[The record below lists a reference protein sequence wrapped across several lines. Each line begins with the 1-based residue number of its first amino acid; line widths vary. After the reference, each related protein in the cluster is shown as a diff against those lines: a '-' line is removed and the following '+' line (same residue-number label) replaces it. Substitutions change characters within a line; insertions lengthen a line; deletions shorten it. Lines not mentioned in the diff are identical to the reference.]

1 MFTIKLYKFNKKPN
15 STAVPAVAGTSYSCT
30 MKTVSSLLSPVIDI
44 ADTKQTGAIPLY
56 NYAYIADFDR
66 YYFIDDVSWSQGIW
80 SLSMHVD
87 VLGSFRNDILNST
100 QYVIRSAS
108 RSNPYIPD
116 TAYQTYIDE
125 TSGSFLKQTL
135 TNQVQRYNATTDTW
149 IGLDYFNR
157 SISEGAVCIGVL
169 SGTVTG
175 VTYYIM
181 RPSSFQYILN
191 KLFNLVPSDM
201 TDVSSG
207 LGNAIYNPMQ
217 YITYC
222 RWFPVM
228 PMAGNLG
235 GSTTSMSVGGYS
247 ISYSRDL
254 FIYQMTGLGVEKY
267 RFNIDLPIHPN
278 AANYPYLR
286 LSPFS
291 EYSLNFQPFGNIPLD
306 TTKMIDASRLTA
318 QWSVD
323 FCTGQCILEILS
335 NASHKGLIYTETTD
349 YGVPMPIS
357 SLVMD
362 WKAGLAMS
370 AMTWL
375 KNKDI
380 VGATDEPVLRQLI
393 AEGSVTQADLDAA
406 GVTLGNTNLF
416 DAAMNVIGASMGN
429 VVSKGSAG
437 SFLSYN
443 AGAPYVYLWYTRQA
457 EHDPDRYGA
466 PLYKRVRLNE
476 LDGFCLCSN
485 ATVTYR
491 ALHPMNDE
499 QLSVIRYL
507 NSGIYLE

>member
-1 MFTIKLYKFNKKPN
+1 MFIIKLFKFNKKPN
-15 STAVPAVAGTSYSCT
+15 STAVPVSAGTSYSCT

-87 VLGSFRNDILNST
+87 VLGTFRNDIMNSR

-116 TAYQTYIDE
+116 TAYQTYIDS
-125 TSGSFLKQTL
+125 SGSYLKQTL
-135 TNQVQRYNATTDTW
+135 TNQVQRYNSQTDTW
-149 IGLDYFNR
+149 TSLNYFNR
-157 SISEGAVCIGVL
+157 SISDGCVCIGVV

-181 RPSSFQYILN
+181 RTSSFQYILN
-191 KLFNLVPSDM
+191 ELFNLVPSDM

-207 LGNAIYNPMQ
+207 VGNAIYDPMQ

-247 ISYSRDL
+247 ISYSQDL
-254 FIYQMTGLGVEKY
+254 FIYKMTGLGVEKY
-267 RFNIDLPIHPN
+267 RFNIDLPQHPN

-306 TTKMIDASRLTA
+306 TTKMMDASRLTV

-335 NASHKGLIYTETTD
+335 NASHKGLIYTETSD

-370 AMTWL
+370 GLTWL
-375 KNKDI
+375 KSTDLGQQKTVYTDYSQTSYSSTGQVMHPAVTIDNTKIIDQMMNV
-380 VGATDEPVLRQLI
+380 VGA
-393 AEGSVTQADLDAA
+393 A
-406 GVTLGNTNLF
+406 
-416 DAAMNVIGASMGN
+416 MGN
-429 VVSKGSAG
+429 VVTKGSAG

-443 AGAPYVYLWYTRQA
+443 AGAPYVYLWFTRQS
-457 EHDPDRYGA
+457 EHDTDRYGA
-466 PLYKRVRLNE
+466 PLCEKVRLDT
-476 LDGFCLCSN
+476 LSGFCICSN
-485 ATVTYR
+485 ATVTFTQKNPILEEYT
-491 ALHPMNDE
+491 N
-499 QLSVIRYL
+499 VCVYL
-507 NSGIYLE
+507 NSGVYLE

>member
-1 MFTIKLYKFNKKPN
+1 MFTIRLYKFNKKPN
-15 STAVPAVAGTSYSCT
+15 STAVPAIAGTSYQCT
-30 MKTVSSLLSPVIDI
+30 MKTVSSLLSPLIDI
-44 ADTKQTGAIPLY
+44 ADTKQTGAIPLF
-56 NYAYIADFDR
+56 NYAYIPDFDR
-66 YYFIDDVSWSQGIW
+66 YYFIDDVSWAQGIW

-116 TAYQTYIDE
+116 TAYQTYIDA
-125 TSGSFLKQTL
+125 SGSFLKQEL
-135 TNQVQRYNATTDTW
+135 TNQVQRYNSTSDTW
-149 IGLDYFNR
+149 VNLSYFNR
-157 SISEGAVCIGVL
+157 SISDGCVCIGIV
-169 SGTVTG
+169 SGTVNG

-181 RPSSFQYILN
+181 PVTTFQELLN
-191 KLFNLVPSDM
+191 KAFTLTPSDM

-207 LGNAIYNPMQ
+207 VANAIFDPMQ

-222 RWFPVM
+222 RWFPVL
-228 PMAGNLG
+228 PLSANLG
-235 GSTTSMSVGGYS
+235 SMVRSVNIGGYTVTFTAVDS
-247 ISYSRDL
+247 
-254 FIYQMTGLGVEKY
+254 FCYQMTGLGVEKY

-306 TTKMIDASRLTA
+306 TTKMMDASRITV

-335 NASHKGLIYTETTD
+335 NATHRGLIYTETAD

-357 SLVMD
+357 SLVFD

-375 KNKDI
+375 KTNTAM
-380 VGATDEPVLRQLI
+380 GATDEPVLRQLI
-393 AEGSVTQADLDAA
+393 AEGAVTQADLDAA

-443 AGAPYVYLWYTRQA
+443 AGVPYVYLWYVRQT
-457 EHDPDRYGA
+457 EHDTDRYGA
-466 PLYKRVRLNE
+466 PLCEKVRLDT
-476 LDGFCLCSN
+476 LSGFCLCSN
-485 ATVTYR
+485 AMVNYGSKN
-491 ALHPMNDE
+491 PMTAE
-499 QLSVIRYL
+499 HLSVIRYL
-507 NSGIYLE
+507 NSGVYLE